1 MVNHDKPSLL
11 LPAILAWCTLSC
23 KPLQHGGLNP
33 KEPPGSTKT
42 QLCKA
47 TIPEPSLL
55 PQVARSNFSCIQEMA
70 RQLRGAGKA
79 AKKQNSFKHFFFS
92 AELGCFGLNFESIQQ
107 SSVPSRIRPIFSKA
121 VCFASISWSVY
132 TERKKGKSCTGV
144 KCKERLLP
152 KYVVGFC
159 RGEAVYWFLFWMLKK

>member
-79 AKKQNSFKHFFFS
+79 AKKQNSFKHFFFLQNS
-92 AELGCFGLNFESIQQ
+92 AVLVLTLSPFSRAQCPAESGLSFQKQCVLPAFHGQCIQREKRGNPALGWNA
-107 SSVPSRIRPIFSKA
+107 K
-121 VCFASISWSVY
+121 
-132 TERKKGKSCTGV
+132 
-144 KCKERLLP
+144 
-152 KYVVGFC
+152 
-159 RGEAVYWFLFWMLKK
+159 RGYYQNM